1 LELESNLQ
9 RRNNSSITKI
19 KNLPHWIVIYQ
30 QTNCSLANTNF
41 LPTCQETT
49 CNTIPG
55 VIAHA
60 SVMSEVCCWFLK
72 LLNGL
77 KYKWPKK
84 AVFSKTLLNFKSLT
98 IVPTPYCLTTTGH
111 GSGGHGSWAC
121 FGLAAT
127 CTGYGR
133 CTSWLGLWSGA
144 RVFRTGAWT
153 SSPSCR
159 NKDHNTRKYAPNV
172 LLFLISP
179 FSILASAFPHMV
191 KLHPF
196 LGFPNTSLPLSK
208 FTSLKK
214 FYDIIGLEKCSYKLR
229 QSLPI

>member
-1 LELESNLQ
+1 
-9 RRNNSSITKI
+9 
-19 KNLPHWIVIYQ
+19 
-30 QTNCSLANTNF
+30 
-41 LPTCQETT
+41 
-49 CNTIPG
+49 
-55 VIAHA
+55 
-60 SVMSEVCCWFLK
+60 
-72 LLNGL
+72 
-77 KYKWPKK
+77 
-84 AVFSKTLLNFKSLT
+84 VFSKPLLNFKSLT

-133 CTSWLGLWSGA
+133 CTSSLGLWSGA

-196 LGFPNTSLPLSK
+196 LGSPNTSLPLSK
-208 FTSLKK
+208 FTSLKNSMTLVVLRNALISCDNHCLYRWL
-214 FYDIIGLEKCSYKLR
+214 FWGCLLAFVALDNINNSYLM
-229 QSLPI
+229 